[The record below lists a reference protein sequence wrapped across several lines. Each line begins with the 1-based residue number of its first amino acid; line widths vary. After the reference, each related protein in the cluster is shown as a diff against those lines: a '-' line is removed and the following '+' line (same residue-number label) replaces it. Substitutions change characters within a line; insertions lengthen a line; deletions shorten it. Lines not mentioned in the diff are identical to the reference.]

1 MTPEEIAALTEAV
14 RAGVEAA
21 QPLPAKLL
29 FAQQEASEIT
39 GLPES
44 FFEREA
50 PAGHIPSRMV
60 ETSVGSGRYYRRYS
74 LADLEAIVAASEVKP
89 TSGPMARKGLSCPK
103 HVDRATVQQMGR
115 DS

>member
-1 MTPEEIAALTEAV
+1 MNAEDLAAVLAEAV
-14 RAGVEAA
+14 RTGLESA

-29 FAQQEASEIT
+29 FTQQEASEIT

-44 FFEREA
+44 YFEREA

-60 ETSVGSGRYYRRYS
+60 ETSAGSGRFYRRYS

-89 TSGPMARKGLSCPK
+89 TSGPMAQRSRPLRS
-103 HVDRATVQQMGR
+103 VR
-115 DS
+115 